1 MEGDV
6 KEADSVGVL
15 SGFACTYHPAA
26 LGSSPKH
33 TIYALIIY
41 GQICA

>member
-26 LGSSPKH
+26 PGSITKH
-33 TIYALIIY
+33 NIYTF
-41 GQICA
+41 